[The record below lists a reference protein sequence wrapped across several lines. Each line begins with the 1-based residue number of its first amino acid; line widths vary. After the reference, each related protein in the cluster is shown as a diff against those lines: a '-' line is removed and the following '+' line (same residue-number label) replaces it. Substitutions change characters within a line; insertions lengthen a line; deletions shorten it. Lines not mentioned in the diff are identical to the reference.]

1 MRPKRQLR
9 SSGRSECG
17 AGPVRC
23 AAYRTQRE
31 AEQELQEDE
40 AERVSGEPE
49 TAHAGVRH
57 VSRSHRNPGVE
68 KRNDQDGGSEPVME
82 SEGGEV
88 RTRGGM

>member
-1 MRPKRQLR
+1 
-9 SSGRSECG
+9 
-17 AGPVRC
+17 VRC